1 MDRLIKGRFQ
11 DNFEFLQWFKKFFDA
26 NYDGREYD
34 AYEVRGGI
42 TLGSGA
48 CEPGVPLCAV
58 PPPPP
63 PAARP
68 RRPAPVAHHPTS
80 GSTHH
85 ITHSPHSILIHITHL
100 IRHYQYVTMTPRVW
114 CIRLG
119 CPRPHCSCII
129 SFLPF
134 HFFLL

>member
-34 AYEVRGGI
+34 AYEARGGI

-48 CEPGVPLCAV
+48 CDPGVPLCAV
-58 PPPPP
+58 APPPP

-85 ITHSPHSILIHITHL
+85 ITLSAALNSHTHNSSNSTLPIRYHDSSIVGHMARMPSSAL
-100 IRHYQYVTMTPRVW
+100 
-114 CIRLG
+114 
-119 CPRPHCSCII
+119 
-129 SFLPF
+129 
-134 HFFLL
+134 